1 MSRSTLFMAILLR
14 FAGNPPSLR
23 ITNADEQRPC
33 GDSCNDGNY
42 YRPGKYDRKEDYE
55 QLFGSCFDTHDR
67 QLKVLANRM
76 SAQDMAV

>member
-1 MSRSTLFMAILLR
+1 MRMDKGLAVIVATTE
-14 FAGNPPSLR
+14 
-23 ITNADEQRPC
+23 ITTA
-33 GDSCNDGNY
+33 
-42 YRPGKYDRKEDYE
+42 PGKYDRKEDYE